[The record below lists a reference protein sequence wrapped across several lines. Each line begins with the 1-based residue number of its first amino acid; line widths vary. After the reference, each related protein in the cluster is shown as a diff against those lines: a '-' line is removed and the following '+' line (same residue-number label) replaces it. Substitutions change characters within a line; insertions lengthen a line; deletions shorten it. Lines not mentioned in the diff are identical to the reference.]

1 MLHERGGEGKD
12 IGVGERRKEERKEGR
27 REGTKKSSMVIG
39 ECYSE
44 VRIKYSIKQYLFKHI
59 MTN

>member
-1 MLHERGGEGKD
+1 MFLRRLIKILLCMLHERGGEGKD

-44 VRIKYSIKQYLFKHI
+44 VRIK
-59 MTN
+59 